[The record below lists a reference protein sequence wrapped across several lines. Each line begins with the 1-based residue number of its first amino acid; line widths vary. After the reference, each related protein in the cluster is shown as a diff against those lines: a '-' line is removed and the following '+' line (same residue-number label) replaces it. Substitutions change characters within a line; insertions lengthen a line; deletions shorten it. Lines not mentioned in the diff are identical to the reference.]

1 VRGRVC
7 MNLTMVDIT
16 DIRDVRY
23 EEPVT
28 LIGRQR
34 KESISAEQ
42 LAGWSGSIS
51 YEILAR
57 LASETPRLAVL
68 K

>member
-1 VRGRVC
+1 

-16 DIRDVRY
+16 DITGVRY

-34 KESISAEQ
+34 KESVSVEQ
-42 LAGWSGSIS
+42 LAGWSGSIN

-57 LASETPRLAVL
+57 LSSNTPRLVVVN
-68 K
+68 